1 MLYVEK
7 ISRAESFADLVNIS
21 MTILKE
27 SNPVGSTNMG
37 IIIYNN
43 LWPDI
48 SKHGVDHDIRTLNA
62 IKSKLQEFSPTDEN
76 QDDYHL
82 LSWFLEINLH
92 ELERLRWW
100 ESAHYLSSTILS
112 GIISLTRKKVPDQTS
127 RVRSIIARLRS
138 ISPLIKGEQ
147 RRIIEPVKIWTEV
160 EINSINGLIDY
171 LEGVPELFK
180 QESET
185 LLDELT
191 KTIEYA
197 QNELKN
203 HLIWLNQLDGG
214 PIRTRPEAYSELL
227 EKRKIGLNVEEL
239 EQLGWDYLESTLN
252 EMQDIA
258 NNIHNGDVE
267 ELRKL
272 IRMDHAKDFDEVI
285 QHYQLLADKA
295 RKFLIDK
302 EIVTMPKERLEI
314 IRTPGPMKK
323 FLSIA
328 AAGMPGRFDED
339 QTGYFYCTVHDD
351 LSMLEEH
358 SFAYQPLLI
367 AHESYPGH
375 HLHGAAKNIHPSMV
389 RTNIFSHPSPNT
401 GLMYSSK
408 LADITEGWGL
418 YTEEMMWKAG
428 YENDPDNPNLRQRFL
443 QVNAARWRAARI
455 VIDTQLHTG
464 RMSFDE
470 AVNFLMDKTGYHK
483 KTATAELMMY
493 SRSPG
498 YFSSYLLGKHQL
510 TELRNKT
517 KNLIS
522 DQEYHDQ
529 IIYAGSVPYWFI
541 EKKILENLNQ

>member
-1 MLYVEK
+1 
-7 ISRAESFADLVNIS
+7 

-147 RRIIEPVKIWTEV
+147 RRIIEPVTIWTEV

-180 QESET
+180 QESEA

-203 HLIWLNQLDGG
+203 HLIWLNHLDGG

-510 TELRNKT
+510 TELRKKT

-529 IIYAGSVPYWFI
+529 IIYAGNVPYWFI